1 MGGWVLTMSA
11 RISQLF
17 KCWLS
22 DNWVVDWV
30 SIKGCLR
37 IKQEFRSWV
46 LITYPRGRFWCP
58 AYSCAQLWGQVI
70 GRGERGDEEGISTVS
85 LFKFLS
91 NLTERVIHMKGFILL
106 LQVMV
111 IKRFI
116 PNWTQNLRRDCPENT
131 QNGEGN
137 GKGHG
142 YYHCHCYCYRSW

>member
-1 MGGWVLTMSA
+1 MGGWVLTMYA
-11 RISQLF
+11 KISQLF

-22 DNWVVDWV
+22 DDWVINWV

-37 IKQEFRSWV
+37 IEQEYWSHSLGKDALMPSIFLCTALGSSHW
-46 LITYPRGRFWCP
+46 
-58 AYSCAQLWGQVI
+58 
-70 GRGERGDEEGISTVS
+70 ERGKKGISNIS

-91 NLTERVIHMKGFILL
+91 NLTERVIHMKGFTLL

-142 YYHCHCYCYRSW
+142 YYHCHCYCYPSW